1 VQEENL
7 VLRGRPHRLLLLRDN
22 LLHSTRGGGATTARL
37 PQMLDARAR
46 TARQPR
52 PPRTPGGGDRENGVG
67 PSGAGAGRGG
77 RAHYAGDGPV
87 RGKTLGTRSATRPTR
102 RAVGGGPLGDRRF
115 DGADGRRAGGG
126 RGERCREREGN
137 QR

>member
-46 TARQPR
+46 TARQSR
-52 PPRTPGGGDRENGVG
+52 PPRTPRGGDRENGVG

-77 RAHYAGDGPV
+77 PGALCRGWASEGEDIGDPLSDEANS
-87 RGKTLGTRSATRPTR
+87 T
-102 RAVGGGPLGDRRF
+102 GGGRRP
-115 DGADGRRAGGG
+115 ARRQAVRWGRRAAGG
-126 RGERCREREGN
+126 RRVG
-137 QR
+137 